1 MCMHWMGCQAALL
14 HMQCKWCLTSGNL
27 VTCSSATSLTS
38 CCHIFE
44 QLEIACGAVV
54 ICLSVCIFLSR
65 LLRREII
72 SRRLKI
78 RMSIITIVLIFPVP
92 VPPQGILAKRKY
104 SQHIFAPHRLKKN
117 RILSYALIL
126 VTSRMPV
133 KDLGRCQMT
142 ESLKHSLNSGL

>member
-1 MCMHWMGCQAALL
+1 MR
-14 HMQCKWCLTSGNL
+14 
-27 VTCSSATSLTS
+27 
-38 CCHIFE
+38 
-44 QLEIACGAVV
+44 CGGD
-54 ICLSVCIFLSR
+54 LSV
-65 LLRREII
+65 LLRLFI
-72 SRRLKI
+72 SFITSNQLVVQVAYLASTTSPHARFLRRLKI